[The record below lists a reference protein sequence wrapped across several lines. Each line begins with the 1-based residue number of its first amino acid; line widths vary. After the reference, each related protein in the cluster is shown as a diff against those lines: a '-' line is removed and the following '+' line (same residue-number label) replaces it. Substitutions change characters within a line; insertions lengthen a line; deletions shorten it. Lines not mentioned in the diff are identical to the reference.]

1 MKRVVDNTM
10 SVQHDDILVVGSGI
24 GGLVCAL
31 SLAPRA
37 VTLITKTPKL
47 QSGSSLWAQGGI
59 AAAVGPD
66 DSPQAHAADTL
77 SAGAGLSD
85 PRRARELTDEGAA
98 SLDWLVRE
106 GIPFDRDVRGELAL
120 AKEAAHQF
128 PRVVHAGGDTTGHVL
143 VNSLIDRV
151 AATPSVKVL
160 EDTLAYELVVEKGR
174 VHGLITFNRD
184 HGWVF
189 HKAPQI
195 VLATGGVGMAW
206 WHTTNPVE
214 ATGDGL
220 AIAARAGV
228 KLTNMEFVQ
237 FHPTALAIESRN
249 GASLPLLTEAL
260 RGAGAL
266 LLDEQG
272 DRFMVP
278 EHPAAELA
286 PRDVVARCIE
296 KRTSAGQT
304 VYLDL
309 RPVLSG
315 ARGQSFPKAIQT
327 ATDAGFDPY
336 TEPLPITPAA
346 HYHMGGI
353 EVDSDGRTSIDG
365 LWACGEVATTG
376 IHGANRLASNSLLE
390 ALVWAR
396 RVAGELASESV
407 SRDDICEKIP
417 PVPRIPRIAAA
428 VVQRKVDATR
438 NIMSQH
444 VGIVRSGDDL
454 GAAYDELS
462 AIDQQLDDLLDVGA
476 AATPARQGAV
486 RQWAEARNLILVARL
501 IAISALR
508 REESRGAHYRDDYPV
523 PRPEWRRHQSLTVD
537 TLVEAH

>member
-1 MKRVVDNTM
+1 MSPVTDNRESM
-10 SVQHDDILVVGSGI
+10 QHDDILVVGSGI

-31 SLAPRA
+31 SLAPRP

-85 PRRARELTDEGAA
+85 PDRARQLTDEGAA

-151 AATPSVKVL
+151 AATPSVRIL
-160 EDTLAYELVVEKGR
+160 ENTLAYELVVERGR
-174 VHGLITFNRD
+174 VQGLLTFSSDN
-184 HGWVF
+184 GWVF
-189 HKAPQI
+189 HKVPQV

-220 AIAARAGV
+220 AIAARAGA

-237 FHPTALAIESRN
+237 FHPTALAVESRN

-272 DRFMVP
+272 ERFMLA

-296 KRTSAGQT
+296 KITSAGQA

-327 ATDAGFDPY
+327 AKDAGFDPY
-336 TEPLPITPAA
+336 KEPLPITPAA

-396 RVAGELASESV
+396 RVAGELAGESV
-407 SRDDICEKIP
+407 LRDDTCEKIP
-417 PVPRIPRIAAA
+417 PVPRVANISGAML
-428 VVQRKVDATR
+428 QRMVDATR
-438 NIMSQH
+438 KIMSQH
-444 VGIVRSGDDL
+444 VGIVRSGDNL
-454 GAAYDELS
+454 SAAYDELS
-462 AIDQQLDDLLDVGA
+462 AIDERLGDLVDA
-476 AATPARQGAV
+476 AMPGRRNSV
-486 RQWAEARNLILVARL
+486 RQWAEARNLILIARL
-501 IAISALR
+501 ITFSALQ
-508 REESRGAHYRDDYPV
+508 REESRGAHYRDDYPL
-523 PRPEWRRHQSLTVD
+523 PRQKWQRHQSLTVD